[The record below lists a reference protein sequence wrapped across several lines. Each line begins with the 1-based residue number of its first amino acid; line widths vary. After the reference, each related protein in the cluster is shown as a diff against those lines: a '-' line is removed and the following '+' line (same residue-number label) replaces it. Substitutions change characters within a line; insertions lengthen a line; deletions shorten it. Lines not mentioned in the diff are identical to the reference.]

1 MVATNDKRTNS
12 ASNQRRMKIEIA
24 LEKVGISPTEE
35 AIQGVNEVLKENP
48 RIQIS
53 TAVKRWLKTS
63 QQSST
68 QDTYK
73 DSKQAAEL
81 GFGRLSEMADAMS
94 DRLSDELADAIEAS
108 TIIKTAQKLGKGSGT
123 RTNKAYASFMQALD
137 NSLDDLTYLPPAID
151 IDADDEL
158 FLSGS
163 SS

>member
-1 MVATNDKRTNS
+1 MVATNDKKTNS

-35 AIQGVNEVLKENP
+35 AVQGVNEVLKENP
-48 RIQIS
+48 RIQVS

-63 QQSST
+63 QQSS
-68 QDTYK
+68 DTYK
-73 DSKQAAEL
+73 GSKQAAEL

-123 RTNKAYASFMQALD
+123 RSNKAYASFMQALD

-158 FLSGS
+158 FLPGS